1 VNEGVLT
8 ARVGETVR
16 LFLGNA
22 GPSYVSSFHVVGE
35 IFDRVYP
42 EGGLGREPNRHVQTT
57 MIPLGGSAIV
67 EFTVDVPGRYLLV
80 DHAYFRSLERGAV
93 GHLDDVSGP
102 AAPDVFKAPQG
113 AAAGAH

>member
-1 VNEGVLT
+1 
-8 ARVGETVR
+8 
-16 LFLGNA
+16 
-22 GPSYVSSFHVVGE
+22 
-35 IFDRVYP
+35 
-42 EGGLGREPNRHVQTT
+42 

-93 GHLDDVSGP
+93 GHLDVSGP
-102 AAPDVFKAPQG
+102 AAPGVFNAPQG